1 MSSKL
6 ATPEDM
12 ALATSA
18 ESPRVAGRTAALT
31 PAAAALKLF
40 EYCRSNEWAGYDPYD
55 ALNSG
60 IFRAV
65 PALDRWLPR
74 LVLTQVLKRSPLNV
88 RPLLLV
94 PKTQN
99 PKGLAL
105 FLGSMLTLSK
115 ASLLHDTALI
125 DLMIERIVALRSEG
139 TPHFCWGYSFPWQT
153 RTKIVP
159 RGAPNVVCT
168 TFVASALVDAYEA
181 RGDARLLEM
190 ARSAA
195 QYMVER
201 CYREDESSRAY
212 FLYPF
217 PDPPQQIHN
226 ANFLAAA
233 FLCRVA
239 KHTGDRSLIDPAM
252 KAARYSASRQR
263 GDGSWMYGESPKQ
276 QWIDNFH
283 TGYNLS
289 GLRAIAECTGTRE
302 FESAIRR
309 GFTFYRDHFFTSEGA
324 PRYFHDHT
332 YPVDAHCVSQSLL
345 SLLEFKHLDPGNLVL
360 ARKVYS
366 WAMRH
371 MWNDQGYF
379 YYRVLRFA
387 TIRTPY
393 MRWTQAWMLLAL
405 ATVAADSEF

>member
-1 MSSKL
+1 MN
-6 ATPEDM
+6 D
-12 ALATSA
+12 
-18 ESPRVAGRTAALT
+18 
-31 PAAAALKLF
+31 
-40 EYCRSNEWAGYDPYD
+40 WAGYDPYD

-74 LVLTQVLKRSPLNV
+74 LVLTQVLKRSPINV
-88 RPLLLV
+88 RPLLLI

-105 FLGSMLTLSK
+105 FLGSMLKLSK
-115 ASLLHDTALI
+115 AGLLQDPALI
-125 DLMIERIVALRSEG
+125 ELMIERIVALRSEG
-139 TPHFCWGYSFPWQT
+139 MPHFCWGYSFPWQT

-168 TFVASALVDAYEA
+168 TFVASALLDAYEV
-181 RGDARLLEM
+181 RRDPGLL
-190 ARSAA
+190 AIAHSATE
-195 QYMVER
+195 YMVER
-201 CYREDESSRAY
+201 CYREDGASRAY

-233 FLCRVA
+233 LLCRIA
-239 KHTGDRSLIDPAM
+239 KHTGDQSLVEPAM
-252 KAARYSASRQR
+252 KVARYSASRQR
-263 GDGSWMYGESPKQ
+263 EDGAWMYGESPKQ

-289 GLRAIAECTGTRE
+289 GLHAIAEYTGTRE
-302 FESAIRR
+302 FEGAIQR
-309 GFTFYRDHFFTSEGA
+309 GFRFYRDHFFTDEGA
-324 PRYFHDHT
+324 PRYFHDRT

-345 SLLEFKHLDPGNLVL
+345 TLLEFKHLDPGNLAL
-360 ARKVYS
+360 ARRVYD
-366 WAMRH
+366 WAISH
-371 MWNDQGYF
+371 MWDDRGYF
-379 YYRVLRFA
+379 HYRVLRFA
-387 TIRTPY
+387 TIRTSY

-405 ATVAADSEF
+405 ATLVGDSEF

>member
-6 ATPEDM
+6 ATPRAT
-12 ALATSA
+12 ALATH
-18 ESPRVAGRTAALT
+18 TAAPMPTAAAVLT
-31 PAAAALKLF
+31 PASAALKLLDH
-40 EYCRSNEWAGYDPYD
+40 CRMHEWAGYDPYD

-60 IFRAV
+60 IFRAL

-74 LVLTQVLKRSPLNV
+74 LVLTQVLKRSPINI

-105 FLGSMLTLSK
+105 FLGSMLKLSK
-115 ASLLHDTALI
+115 VGLLEDPALI
-125 DLMIERIVALRSEG
+125 DLMIERIVTLRSEG
-139 TPHFCWGYSFPWQT
+139 VPQHCWGYSFPWQT

-181 RGDARLLEM
+181 RRDPRLLSIVH
-190 ARSAA
+190 SAA

-201 CYREDESSRAY
+201 CYREDGPGRAY

-239 KHTGDRSLIDPAM
+239 KHTGDQSLLDPAM

-263 GDGSWMYGESPKQ
+263 DDGSWMYGESPKQ

-289 GLRAIAECTGTRE
+289 GLRVIGEYTGTRE
-302 FESAIRR
+302 FEEAIQR
-309 GFTFYRDHFFTSEGA
+309 GFAFYRDHFFTADGA
-324 PRYFHDHT
+324 PRYFHDRT

-345 SLLEFKHLDPGNLVL
+345 TLLEFKHLDSGNLAL
-360 ARKVYS
+360 ARKVYG
-366 WAMRH
+366 WAMGH
-371 MWNDQGYF
+371 MWDDRGYF
-379 YYRVLRFA
+379 YYRVLRVA
-387 TIRTPY
+387 TIRTSY

-405 ATVAADSEF
+405 ATVAADAEF